1 MPASE
6 TTNLPED
13 PAVLK
18 ALLRATQ
25 AERDRAEQRAAEHA
39 QRAEAQAAL
48 AQERAALAAS
58 QTQRA
63 DALYLENLRLQL
75 QLERYQKWYY
85 GPRADRLKTL
95 PELGQALLNFGEEL
109 EQKPVHPEDA
119 AAGSEPA
126 SEGRRVKRRRGRRAL
141 ASFENLPVT
150 TQVYELQGK
159 ERACPCCG
167 AERQEIGAEE
177 SWQIEYL
184 PGRFERIQH
193 VRKKYACGQCEAAA
207 EGPQMAVAARA
218 ESPIERGLAGP
229 GLLAY
234 IVTSKFA
241 DYLPLYRL
249 EDIFARQGFEISRAT
264 QSVWCGDV
272 ADLVE
277 PLYRRM
283 AERVRASH
291 VVATDDT
298 VLPMLS
304 AGKTQPARMWV
315 YVGDAAHP
323 YNVFDFTLRRSRDG
337 PQEFLKNF
345 TGVLLADA
353 YGGYNG
359 VVAGN
364 ALTRAGCWS
373 HARRRFIEAESTAP
387 EIARAV
393 VALLRRLFA
402 LEQQAKEFS
411 LEDRLQLRQQQSAP
425 LLAELRQKLLGWKE
439 QLLPKHPMAEAVN
452 YTLGQWTEL
461 NVFCSDGAVPVDN
474 NQSERE
480 MKRVVL
486 NRKNSLFV
494 GNPRGGRSAAILA
507 SLTSTCRR
515 HEVDPQLYL
524 TQLLMN
530 LPAWPARD
538 LDAWLPDQWKLRQA
552 ARLANLNQQN
562 SNTPDNLA
570 SPAPE

>member
-1 MPASE
+1 MSAADTSE
-6 TTNLPED
+6 RPED
-13 PAVLK
+13 PAALK
-18 ALLRATQ
+18 ALLEA
-25 AERDRAEQRAAEHA
+25 ALGERDHA
-39 QRAEAQAAL
+39 QRRAE
-48 AQERAALAAS
+48 EHAALAAR

-63 DALYLENLRLQL
+63 DELYLENLRLQL
-75 QLERYQKWYY
+75 ELARYRKWYY
-85 GPRADRLKTL
+85 GPRADRLKTS
-95 PELGQALLNFGEEL
+95 EALGQALLDFGETVAE
-109 EQKPVHPEDA
+109 KPVPAEEPA
-119 AAGSEPA
+119 ASEPEYPSA
-126 SEGRRVKRRRGRRAL
+126 DGRRVKRRKGRRAL
-141 ASFENLPVT
+141 ANFENLPVT
-150 TQVYELQGK
+150 THVYELSPE
-159 ERACPCCG
+159 ERACPGCG
-167 AERQEIGAEE
+167 QERKEMGAEE
-177 SWQIEYL
+177 SWQIEYF
-184 PGRFERIQH
+184 PGHFERIQH
-193 VRKKYACGQCEAAA
+193 VRKKYACARCDAAG
-207 EGPQMAVAARA
+207 EKPQITKAARA
-218 ESPIERGLAGP
+218 DSPIERGLAGP

-234 IVTSKFA
+234 IATSKFA

-283 AERVRASH
+283 AERVRQSH

-298 VLPMLS
+298 LLPMLS
-304 AGKTQPARMWV
+304 AGKTHPARMWV
-315 YVGDAAHP
+315 YVGDDAHP

-337 PQEFLKNF
+337 PQEFLKNY

-364 ALTRAGCWS
+364 SLTRAGCWS

-387 EIARAV
+387 EIAREV

-411 LEDRLQLRQQQSAP
+411 VADRLALRQAQSAP
-425 LLAELRQKLLGWKE
+425 LLANLRQMLLGWKD

-461 NVFCSDGAVPVDN
+461 NVFCSDGAVPLDN
-474 NQSERE
+474 NVSERE

-494 GNPRGGRSAAILA
+494 GNPRGGSTAAILA

-515 HEVDPQLYL
+515 HEIDPQRYL

-530 LPAWPARD
+530 LPAWPVRD
-538 LDAWLPDQWKLRQA
+538 LHAWLPDQWKLRQA
-552 ARLANLNQQN
+552 ARIATLDPQPSPDPSALDKT
-562 SNTPDNLA
+562 SPPTPT
-570 SPAPE
+570 